1 MLEGKRRCR
10 RIRSACISTCVIVAV
25 LLRQR
30 QCNQSSIRMVTAKCN
45 LVKCAIHYLRFV
57 CACLSKPF
65 ILQYAFHCIYSVFNT
80 FVLPRITS
88 SRTPSIRWANGSS
101 GRLRPLSPMP
111 TSLAQ
116 ISVLQVECYLCW
128 PLVGPVLV
136 TVGHHCHWNLQQLCL
151 SARPPFHQY

>member
-1 MLEGKRRCR
+1 MSANQECLHQYMCDCCR
-10 RIRSACISTCVIVAV
+10 PTTPKAV
-25 LLRQR
+25 QSKLHQDGYSEV
-30 QCNQSSIRMVTAKCN
+30 QPSQMCNSFYM
-45 LVKCAIHYLRFV
+45 RFV
-57 CACLSKPF
+57 CACLSEPF